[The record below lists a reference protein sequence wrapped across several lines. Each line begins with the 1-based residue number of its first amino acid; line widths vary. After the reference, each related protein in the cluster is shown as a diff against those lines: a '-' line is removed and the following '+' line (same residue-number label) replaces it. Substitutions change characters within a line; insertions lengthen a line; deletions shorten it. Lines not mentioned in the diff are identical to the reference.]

1 MPLTLH
7 TSSPSSFDL
16 EKTKIKY
23 IFKNK
28 KKRKRNMPTINL
40 HNDFANK
47 LRRNKRDEEDDT
59 NRFPHRLAA
68 AIDVCMSA
76 FACIS
81 SFHRILL
88 FY

>member
-1 MPLTLH
+1 
-7 TSSPSSFDL
+7 
-16 EKTKIKY
+16 
-23 IFKNK
+23 
-28 KKRKRNMPTINL
+28 MPTINL